1 MHNNLE
7 LKQVVIQRYIRKR
20 GWGGGRGGFASDDTE
35 RTRGRARVN
44 VRGRARVNLLQHGA
58 HQRLTCYDTGQGK
71 D

>member
-7 LKQVVIQRYIRKR
+7 LKQVVIQRYISKR
-20 GWGGGRGGFASDDTE
+20 VGGGGSSASDDTE
-35 RTRGRARVN
+35 RTRSRARVN

-58 HQRLTCYDTGQGK
+58 HQRSTCYDTGQGK